1 VDPTTKVQKFTCAQF
16 YSFFALSGKGDVDAR
31 RPWKPVLYIV
41 EIGYAFRLGRT
52 IGFILV

>member
-41 EIGYAFRLGRT
+41 EIGCAFRLGRT